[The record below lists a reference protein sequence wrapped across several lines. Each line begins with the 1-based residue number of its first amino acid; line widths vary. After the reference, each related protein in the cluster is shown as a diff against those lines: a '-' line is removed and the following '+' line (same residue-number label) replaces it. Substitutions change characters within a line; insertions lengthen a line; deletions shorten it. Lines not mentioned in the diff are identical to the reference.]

1 VTGFRY
7 HALALTTSVV
17 TLAVGVVV
25 GVGPLS
31 QAQTTKQRDQV
42 AALQHRQAVLGQS
55 LATARARAVDDR
67 SLAQALAG
75 PLTAG
80 RLKSRTVVVVAAP
93 GADKTLVRRTAADLK
108 AAGAT
113 VTGTLSLTDVYVD
126 PGKAQSP
133 LEDLVLRLVPP
144 GVVFADGAT
153 AIDRVGTVLARSTVT
168 AAVPPPTATDQ
179 KAAEVIA
186 GLHELSALKL
196 RGTPG
201 RLAELAVVVA
211 GPAAHGAA
219 AVTGAQDALLG
230 LVAALDKGSRGVVVV
245 GSADS
250 ARPDRLIAEVRTS
263 PMTRNP
269 STVDTGGSVGGD
281 LALVLAL
288 AEQAAGHAGD
298 YGRGPGA
305 AALVPDVLV
314 PDAPV
319 PDAQVPNVAGD
330 TGTG

>member
-31 QAQTTKQRDQV
+31 EVQTSKHRDQV
-42 AALQHRQAVLGQS
+42 AALQERQAGLSES
-55 LATARARAVDDR
+55 LASARARAADDR
-67 SLAQALAG
+67 ALAQALAG
-75 PLTAG
+75 PLTAD
-80 RLKSRTVVVVAAP
+80 RLKGRTVVVVAAP
-93 GADKTLVRRTAADLK
+93 GADKPLVRRTAADLK

-144 GVVFADGAT
+144 GVAFTDGAS
-153 AIDRVGTVLARSTVT
+153 AIERVGTVLARSTVT
-168 AAVPPPTATDQ
+168 AAAAPPAATDQ

-186 GLHELSALKL
+186 GLNELGAVKL
-196 RGTPG
+196 RGVPG
-201 RLAELAVVVA
+201 RLAQFAVVVA
-211 GPAAHGAA
+211 GPPPRGHEAA
-219 AVTGAQDALLG
+219 TGAREALLG

-245 GSADS
+245 GSAD
-250 ARPDRLIAEVRTS
+250 AAQPDQLIAQVRTS
-263 PMTRNP
+263 PTTRNP

-288 AEQAAGHAGD
+288 AEQAAGRAGD

-305 AALVPDVLV
+305 DTLLPDTLV
-314 PDAPV
+314 PDAT
-319 PDAQVPNVAGD
+319 PDVAGA
-330 TGTG
+330 TGAG

>member
-31 QAQTTKQRDQV
+31 EAQTSKHQDQV
-42 AALQHRQAVLGQS
+42 ARLQHRQDVLSQS
-55 LATARARAVDDR
+55 LAATRARAGDDHA
-67 SLAQALAG
+67 LAQALAG
-75 PLTAG
+75 PLTAD
-80 RLKSRTVVVVAAP
+80 RLKGRTVVVVATP
-93 GADKTLVRRTAADLK
+93 GADRPLVRRTIADLK

-113 VTGTLSLTDVYVD
+113 VTGTVSLSNVYVD

-144 GVVFADGAT
+144 GVTFTNGSS
-153 AIDRVGTVLARSTVT
+153 AIERVGTVLARSTVT
-168 AAVPPPTATDQ
+168 AAAAPPAATDQ

-186 GLHELSALKL
+186 GLSELGALQL
-196 RGTPG
+196 RGVPG
-201 RLAELAVVVA
+201 RLAQFAVVVA
-211 GPAAHGAA
+211 GPPARGTD
-219 AVTGAQDALLG
+219 AVTGARDALLG

-245 GSADS
+245 GSVDA
-250 ARPDRLIAEVRTS
+250 ARPDGLIAQVRTS
-263 PMTRNP
+263 PITRNP

-288 AEQAAGHAGD
+288 AEQAAGRAGD
-298 YGRGPGA
+298 YGRGAGA
-305 AALVPDVLV
+305 DALVPDTLA
-314 PDAPV
+314 PDTLAPG
-319 PDAQVPNVAGD
+319 ALTPNVAGT

>member
-1 VTGFRY
+1 MTGFRY

-31 QAQTTKQRDQV
+31 EAQTSKQQDQV
-42 AALQHRQAVLGQS
+42 ARLQHRQDVLSRS
-55 LATARARAVDDR
+55 LAATRARAGDDR
-67 SLAQALAG
+67 ALAQALAG
-75 PLTAG
+75 PLTAD
-80 RLKSRTVVVVAAP
+80 RLKGRTVVVVAAP
-93 GADKTLVRRTAADLK
+93 GADRPLVRRTIADLK

-113 VTGTLSLTDVYVD
+113 VTGTVSLSNVYVD

-144 GVVFADGAT
+144 GVTFTNGSS
-153 AIDRVGTVLARSTVT
+153 AIERVGTVLARSTVT
-168 AAVPPPTATDQ
+168 AAAAPPAATDQ

-186 GLHELSALKL
+186 GLSELGALQL
-196 RGTPG
+196 RGVPG
-201 RLAELAVVVA
+201 RLAQFAVVVA
-211 GPAAHGAA
+211 GPPARGTD
-219 AVTGAQDALLG
+219 AVTGARDALLG

-245 GSADS
+245 GSVDA
-250 ARPDRLIAEVRTS
+250 ARPDRLIAQVRTS
-263 PMTRNP
+263 PITRNP

-288 AEQAAGHAGD
+288 AEQAAGRAGD
-298 YGRGPGA
+298 YGRGAGA
-305 AALVPDVLV
+305 DALVPDALA
-314 PDAPV
+314 PDTLAPG
-319 PDAQVPNVAGD
+319 ALTPNVAGT